1 MDAAA
6 PHGLYPLHGSAPT
19 VGVVGYSLGGGMG
32 WLARSHGLQTNSV
45 TAIELVTGDG
55 EFVRT
60 DREHDPELFWALR
73 GGGGNFGVVT
83 AIEFRL
89 YPVREAY
96 AGMLI
101 WDWTHA
107 ERVLT
112 AWHEWA
118 KTAPD
123 NVTTSFRIMQ
133 LPPAE
138 FVPEPIR
145 GRQLVIIDGAVTGD
159 DAEAVIAPLR
169 ALAPEMDTFATVP
182 AAALTRLH
190 GDPEEPTPFV
200 SDTALVDELPL
211 EAIQAIVKLG
221 GPGSGSPLLMLE
233 LRQCGGAI
241 GRVAPG
247 HGALPRIDAAYVLFM
262 GGIPVSPEVGAAV
275 VQHAERVKDALAPW
289 LGGGHYLNFAEVAV
303 DPSASFGAFTWR
315 RLRVVKRRVDPD
327 NVIRANHE
335 VPPID

>member
-1 MDAAA
+1 
-6 PHGLYPLHGSAPT
+6 
-19 VGVVGYSLGGGMG
+19 
-32 WLARSHGLQTNSV
+32 
-45 TAIELVTGDG
+45 
-55 EFVRT
+55 
-60 DREHDPELFWALR
+60 
-73 GGGGNFGVVT
+73 VVT

-101 WDWTHA
+101 WDWTQA

-112 AWHEWA
+112 GWAEWA

-133 LPPAE
+133 LPPLE
-138 FVPEPIR
+138 FIPEPIR
-145 GRQLVIIDGAVTGD
+145 GRQIVVIDGAVTGVD
-159 DAEAVIAPLR
+159 PEAVIAPLR
-169 ALAPEMDTFATVP
+169 AMEPEMDTFATVP
-182 AAALTRLH
+182 ASALSRLH

-211 EAIQAIVKLG
+211 AAIQEIVRHG

-247 HGALPRIDAAYVLFM
+247 HGALPRIDAQYVLFM
-262 GGIPVSPEVGAAV
+262 GGIAVNPEVAAAV
-275 VQHAERVKDALAPW
+275 VEHAERVKTALAPW
-289 LGGGHYLNFAEVAV
+289 LSRGHYLNFAEVAV
-303 DPSASFGAFTWR
+303 DPSASFGAFSWR

-327 NVIRANHE
+327 NIIRANHE